1 MRRSSTLVIS
11 SLGYLIHTHFYPSPP
26 SLLPFFSLSLSL
38 SRLLQIVFRGLCC
51 NRSPTQSKTPGHR
64 IAYRTSYQCRPRFCR
79 PYATVLV
86 VVGTRKCCRYRAWVG
101 VLAYM
106 YCIAT
111 GVSFFGSHLSLLY
124 MSSPTKPQ
132 TPPHLCRTA
141 IDSTRLSTSW
151 SAYAVSLPP

>member
-1 MRRSSTLVIS
+1 MRRLSTLVIS

-26 SLLPFFSLSLSL
+26 SLLPFFSLSLSC
-38 SRLLQIVFRGLCC
+38 LLQVVFRGLCC
-51 NRSPTQSKTPGHR
+51 NRNRTQSKTHGHR

-79 PYATVLV
+79 PYATVSV

-111 GVSFFGSHLSLLY
+111 GVSFSGSHLSLLY

-132 TPPHLCRTA
+132 TPPHLARTGL
-141 IDSTRLSTSW
+141 DSTRLSTSW
-151 SAYAVSLPP
+151 STYAVSLPP